1 MSEETGQLIV
11 KIGFG
16 IILAAI
22 SWTVVASVVFLF
34 GTGLLHDFLL
44 PFWQW
49 WLYALNFDG
58 DPRTALWLKIGAGAG
73 AVFPLVMIA
82 AVIYRASR
90 VVGPRLHRPV
100 FGGTVRSPLAVTD
113 NHGRAEW
120 MSMARARERFSG
132 ANPYFGGIV
141 VGEAYRVDRD
151 KVAAKRFDPNNPK
164 TWGQGGKAPL
174 LIDPCREGPTHS
186 LMIIGSG
193 GYKTTT
199 AVSTLLH
206 WTGATVVLD
215 PSGEIAPMLSA
226 ARERMGHVVYE
237 LDPASGAGFNVL
249 DWIDVKSPLAATNI
263 DSVVA
268 WICGDA
274 KPASKRDDFF
284 ESMSRNVVRCFLAHL
299 LFDPEASS
307 ELKTLRSVRNAIA
320 MPADQIRATLRGIFD
335 NSPSLYA
342 RQLAGPVC
350 GLVDETFSGVIGG
363 AAEMTTWLAN
373 DAFVNLV
380 SGKAFKTSDLLRGNV
395 TIFLKMPMKAL
406 ETEPGISRTII
417 GALLNAVYE
426 ADGDIQGRVLFL
438 LDEAARL
445 GYMKIL
451 ETARDAG
458 RKYGVTP
465 QLLYQSTGQ
474 IVDQWGEQGKR
485 SWYDGVSYRCY
496 AAVQDLDTA
505 TELENSFG
513 TYGVMASSEGS
524 NTGASGKGFEVGNHS
539 RGSNISYHEI
549 GRPLI
554 RKAELMHDVRDD
566 EQFVLGRGMA
576 PLRCGRA
583 IYFRRP
589 ELAALVAENRF
600 YQGTNRAVHEE
611 EVQS

>member
-1 MSEETGQLIV
+1 MTEETGQLII

-16 IILAAI
+16 IILMTI

-34 GTGLLHDFLL
+34 GTGLLHDFPL

-58 DPRTALWLKIGAGAG
+58 NPRTAPWLKIGAGAG
-73 AVFPLVMIA
+73 AVFPLLMIA
-82 AVIYRASR
+82 ATIYRTSR
-90 VVGPRLHRPV
+90 VVGPRLRRPL
-100 FGGTVRSPLAVTD
+100 FGGIVRSPLAVTD

-120 MSMARARERFSG
+120 MSMARARERFPG
-132 ANPYFGGIV
+132 VNPAFGGIA

-151 KVAAKRFDPNNPK
+151 KVAAQRFDPDSPK
-164 TWGQGGKAPL
+164 TWGKGGKAPL

-206 WTGATVVLD
+206 WAGATVVLD
-215 PSGEIAPMLSA
+215 PSGEIAPMLRE
-226 ARERMGHVVYE
+226 ARKHMGQVVYE
-237 LDPASGAGFNVL
+237 VDPVSETGFNVL

-268 WICGDA
+268 WICGDR
-274 KPASKRDDFF
+274 KPGDRKDDFF
-284 ESMSRNVVRCFLAHL
+284 DSMSRNVVRCFLAHL
-299 LFDPEASS
+299 LFDPEAST
-307 ELKTLRSVRNAIA
+307 ELKTLRTLRNAIA
-320 MPADQIRATLRGIFD
+320 MPADQMRQTLRGIFE
-335 NSPSLYA
+335 NSPSAYA
-342 RQLAGPVC
+342 SQLAGPIC
-350 GLVDETFSGVIGG
+350 GLVDETFSGVVGG
-363 AAEMTTWLAN
+363 AADMTTWLAN

-380 SGKAFKTSDLLRGNV
+380 SGKNFKTSDLLRGNV

-426 ADGDIQGRVLFL
+426 ADGDIKGRVLFL

-458 RKYGVTP
+458 RKYGITL

-524 NTGASGKGFEVGNHS
+524 NTGASGKGFEIGNRS

-589 ELAALVAENRF
+589 ELAVLVAENRF

-611 EVQS
+611 EAQS

>member
-1 MSEETGQLIV
+1 MDDATGRIII
-11 KIGFG
+11 KFGFG
-16 IILAAI
+16 IILMAVA
-22 SWTVVASVVFLF
+22 WTVVASMVFLT
-34 GTGLLHDFLL
+34 GTGLLHDFQH

-49 WLYALNFDG
+49 WLYALNFEG
-58 DPRTALWLKIGAGAG
+58 NMRVALWLKISA
-73 AVFPLVMIA
+73 AVGVIPPVIMIA
-82 AVIYRASR
+82 AVIYRAQQ
-90 VVGPRLHRPV
+90 VIGPRLRRPL
-100 FGGTVRSPLAVTD
+100 FGRIVKSPLAVTD

-120 MSMARARERFSG
+120 MPMPSALERFPG
-132 ANPYFGGIV
+132 GNPVFGGIV
-141 VGEAYRVDRD
+141 VGEAYRVDQD
-151 KVAAKRFDPNNPK
+151 KVAAKRFDPHNAK
-164 TWGQGGKAPL
+164 TWGQGGRAPL

-199 AVSTLLH
+199 AISTLLH
-206 WTGATVVLD
+206 WIGSAVILD
-215 PSGEIAPMLSA
+215 PSGEIAPMLRD
-226 ARERMGHVVYE
+226 ARERMGQTVFE
-237 LDPASGAGFNVL
+237 IDPSTDSGFNVL
-249 DWIDVKSPLAATNI
+249 DWIDIQSPLAATNI
-263 DSVVA
+263 ASVVS
-268 WICGDA
+268 WICEDVKSA
-274 KPASKRDDFF
+274 NKKEDFF
-284 ESMSRNVVRCFLAHL
+284 DAMSRNVIKCFLAHL
-299 LFDPEASS
+299 LADPAAPP
-307 ELKTLRSVRNAIA
+307 ELKTLRSVRHAIA
-320 MPADQIRATLRGIFD
+320 MPADQIRAVLRGIFET
-335 NSPSLYA
+335 SPSTYA

-373 DAFVNLV
+373 EAFSNLV
-380 SGKAFKTSDLLRGNV
+380 SGNTFKTGDVLNGKV
-395 TIFLKMPMKAL
+395 TVFLKMPMKAL

-426 ADGDIQGRVLFL
+426 ADGRAEGRVLFL

-458 RKYGVTP
+458 RKYGITL

-474 IVDQWGEQGKR
+474 IVEQWGEQGKR
-485 SWYDGVSYRCY
+485 SWYDGISYRCY

-513 TYGVMASSEGS
+513 TYGVMASSEGQ
-524 NTGASGKGFEVGNHS
+524 NTGRAGKALEASNIS

-554 RKAELMHDVRDD
+554 RKAELMRDVRDD
-566 EQFVLGRGMA
+566 EQFVLARGMA

-589 ELAALVAENRF
+589 ELSVQVAANRF
-600 YQGTNRAVHEE
+600 YKAAVPPIQEAA
-611 EVQS
+611 Q